1 MMYIAWKDGTYTEK
15 HVGSPISCSPSI
27 TERIDYIQVDGHEL
41 ELALEITGLPSI
53 PLIRVQ
59 SIPMPWAELVL
70 RNWR

>member
-1 MMYIAWKDGTYTEK
+1 MLYIEWKDGTTSEK

-53 PLIRVQ
+53 NKIVQ
-59 SIPMPWAELVL
+59 SIPMPWAELIL